1 MFSPMSDS
9 NSPIVCSEYLSRILD
24 ITSSIEEHKVNDARR
39 LLAIDI
45 EYLSLDL
52 LDERRANFGN
62 IPRVLLPPL
71 GKMVGT
77 IRYLAKQMDC

>member
-1 MFSPMSDS
+1 MSDS
-9 NSPIVCSEYLSRILD
+9 NSPIVCSEDLSRILGV
-24 ITSSIEEHKVNDARR
+24 TRSIKEHKVNDSRR

-45 EYLSLDL
+45 KYLSLDL

-62 IPRVLLPPL
+62 IARVLLPPL

-77 IRYLAKQMDC
+77 ISDI

>member
-1 MFSPMSDS
+1 MSNS

-24 ITSSIEEHKVNDARR
+24 VTRSIKEHKVNDSRR

-45 EYLSLDL
+45 EDL
-52 LDERRANFGN
+52 RLNLLNERRANFVN
-62 IPRVLLPPL
+62 IPHILLPPL

>member
-1 MFSPMSDS
+1 MSNS

-24 ITSSIEEHKVNDARR
+24 VTRSIEEHKVNDSRR

-45 EYLSLDL
+45 KDLRLNL

-62 IPRVLLPPL
+62 IPCVLLPPL

-77 IRYLAKQMDC
+77 ISNI